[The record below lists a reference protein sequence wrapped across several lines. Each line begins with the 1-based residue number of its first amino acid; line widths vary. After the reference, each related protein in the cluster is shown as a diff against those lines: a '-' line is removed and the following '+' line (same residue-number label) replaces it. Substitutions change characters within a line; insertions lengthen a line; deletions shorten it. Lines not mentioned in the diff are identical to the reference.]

1 MIQLRKRRNQNSM
14 KDEKRDY
21 LIKTLSRTKRKD
33 YENYIVN
40 GIYHRLNRL
49 DIQPVTQQHV
59 LRSDGKRAL
68 IDLYF
73 PQLNYGVECDEAYH
87 LGNYEHD
94 ITREITMEEMLS
106 TIKESESFILR
117 RVPAYESIEMINE
130 SIESIVE
137 EIHSL
142 VEERNIEPWNYGEDA
157 IAQALSKG
165 TLSIEDGLSFTKIID
180 ICRCFGKEYKGM
192 QRSYFNIGNDHYLWC
207 PKLAIESTEGPKS
220 IANGWINTLSDDWEY
235 IYETNDDVSKVEK
248 LPKDKKRA
256 TFAKSKDVLGR
267 NVYRFVGVFSHSP
280 ELSSKGNNVYIRI
293 SEEINLTEWR

>member
-1 MIQLRKRRNQNSM
+1 M

-40 GIYHRLNRL
+40 GIYHRLNCI

-87 LGNYEHD
+87 LGNYEQD

-106 TIKESESFILR
+106 TIKETEDFILR
-117 RVPAYESIEMINE
+117 RVPAYENLETIEE
-130 SIESIVE
+130 SIKLIVE
-137 EIHSL
+137 EIL
-142 VEERNIEPWNYGEDA
+142 TLLEERNIDPWNYGEDA
-157 IAQALSKG
+157 IETALNKE
-165 TLSIEDGLSFTKIID
+165 TLSVADNLSFTKIID

-192 QRSYFNIGNDHYLWC
+192 QRSYFNIGNDYYLWC
-207 PKLAIESTEGPKS
+207 PKLAIESTDGLKS
-220 IANGWINTLSDDWEY
+220 IAKGWINTLADDWEY
-235 IYETNDDVSKVEK
+235 IYETNDDISKVEK
-248 LPKDKKRA
+248 LPRDKKRA

-280 ELSSKGNNVYIRI
+280 GLSSKGNNVYRRI
-293 SEEINLTEWR
+293 SEEINLKEWELL